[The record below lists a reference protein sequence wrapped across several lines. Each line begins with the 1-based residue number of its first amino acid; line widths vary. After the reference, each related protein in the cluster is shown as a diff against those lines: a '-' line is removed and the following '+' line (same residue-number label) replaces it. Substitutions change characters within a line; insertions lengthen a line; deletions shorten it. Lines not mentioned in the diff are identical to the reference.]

1 MVLAKTLERY
11 FRSAAPKLRQRQ
23 PLAYFDS
30 VMKEGSVIEYFVGE
44 NLDLIRFCDCDL
56 DTILT
61 SFYKKFFR
69 IRLFYWLKA
78 LRIAK
83 QKTSNQE
90 SNWSARK
97 RKIHNVPSVVYV
109 G

>member
-1 MVLAKTLERY
+1 MGNVSFFSLVFLLASET
-11 FRSAAPKLRQRQ
+11 SAAIPSH
-23 PLAYFDS
+23 P
-30 VMKEGSVIEYFVGE
+30 KEGSVIEYFVGE

-56 DTILT
+56 NTIFT
-61 SFYKKFFR
+61 SFYKEFFR
-69 IRLFYWLKA
+69 IRLFYWLKT
-78 LRIAK
+78 LRSAE

-97 RKIHNVPSVVYV
+97 RKTQGVPSVVYD